1 MRVVCFVN
9 RRLGARIAGDLLT
22 RPDLDLVAI
31 VTNDPPHVD
40 LDLGAMPAQVPVL
53 CWSDYLTSFPSLPSD
68 RGVSTLFRHRVPIEI
83 LATMPIINLHPS
95 LLPWGRGS
103 HPATWA
109 IWEST
114 PYGGTAHL
122 MTQTIDAG
130 QILAQRVVLVE
141 SKDTSASLY
150 EKGIE
155 ALWDIYCTDV
165 IAWLSGGSVTWRE
178 QPDGGSR
185 HVTKDLERLIRL
197 DAATLSAVDRER
209 LVRALDLGQASPR
222 NGSQG
227 VAR

>member
-1 MRVVCFVN
+1 
-9 RRLGARIAGDLLT
+9 
-22 RPDLDLVAI
+22 
-31 VTNDPPHVD
+31 VD

>member
-9 RRLGARIAGDLLT
+9 RRLGARIASDLLT

-31 VTNDPPHVD
+31 VTNDPPYVD
-40 LDLGAMPAQVPVL
+40 LDPGAMPAQVPTL
-53 CWSDYLTSFPSLPSD
+53 CWSDYLTSRAALPSD
-68 RGVSTLFRHRVPIEI
+68 RGVSALFRHRVPMEI
-83 LATMPIINLHPS
+83 LAKMPIVNLHPS

-130 QILAQRVVLVE
+130 QILAQRVIPVE

-150 EKGIE
+150 EKGLE
-155 ALWDIYCTDV
+155 ALWDIYRTDV
-165 IAWLSGGSVTWRE
+165 IAWLSGDFVTWRE

-185 HVTKDLERLIRL
+185 HVTTDLERLIRL
-197 DAATLSAVDRER
+197 DTATLSAVDRER